1 MSSESREIGG
11 LPFTDITRADLE
23 QSIVARFEQQVRLHG
38 SRIAL
43 KTSNQAITYS
53 ELDRLANRTAGVILS
68 HVKPEDKPIAIFV
81 QDFASAIIAVLGVLK
96 SGHIYVPINCELPW
110 LRLRPILEDSTAR
123 TVLTSSQNPQ
133 LTKALVDSHHQILN
147 MDDFRSNASEERYS
161 IPVAPTDL
169 AHIVYTSGSTGIPK
183 GVVET
188 HRNILHHVMRVTNT
202 ARYSA
207 EDRMTLLRAPNSGG
221 ALMNVYSA
229 LLNGACLLWLDLK
242 YEGIDALT
250 RLLRDERITV
260 YHSSATV
267 FRQFLR
273 TLDGQAQFP
282 HLRLIRL
289 GSEPVLKRDVEL
301 YRRHWFGST
310 CKIVNSLNCTEA
322 NTVRQNFID
331 KHSKVIGD
339 VVPVGYP
346 TEDMEALLLDE
357 LGTEV
362 PCGEIGE
369 IAIKSRF
376 LSPGYWR
383 KPELTKAVF
392 LNDDNSDGRLF
403 LTGDLGRMRPDGCLE
418 YIGRKDYQVKV
429 RGYKV
434 HTTEVENALLG
445 IPRIEQAVVVGCNDD
460 HGDQRLVAYIVFNT
474 GQRSTVGQIRSLL
487 AEMLPS
493 YMIPA
498 TYVIL
503 DKLPLTSNGKIDR
516 RELPSPPRSR
526 PKLEAAFIP
535 SRTPVEIV
543 LAQIWS
549 EVLNIDQVGV
559 EDRFLELGGD
569 SLLSLNIL
577 SKVNRI
583 FSLDLL
589 PHALFQADT
598 VAKISEVITAAES
611 DLGRADII
619 ARAWL
624 KIESLSFT
632 DVRKLIETGRKTD
645 NPG

>member
-11 LPFTDITRADLE
+11 QIPFTNITRADLE

-53 ELDRLANRTAGVILS
+53 ELDRLTNRTAGVILS

-110 LRLRPILEDSTAR
+110 LRLRPTLEDSTAR

-229 LLNGACLLWLDLK
+229 LLNGASLFPLDLK
-242 YEGIDALT
+242 NEGIEGLI
-250 RLLRDERITV
+250 RLLREEGITV

-273 TLDGQAQFP
+273 TLDPGVQLP

-289 GSEPVLKRDVEL
+289 GSEHVLRQDVEL
-301 YRRHWFGST
+301 YRRHSFSST
-310 CKIVNSLNCTEA
+310 CELVNSLNCTEA
-322 NTVRQNFID
+322 NTILQNFITID
-331 KHSKVIGD
+331 SAITGD
-339 VVPVGYP
+339 IVPVGYP
-346 TEDMEALLLDE
+346 SEDMEVLLLDE
-357 LGTEV
+357 SGTELD
-362 PCGEIGE
+362 CGVIGE
-369 IAIKSRF
+369 IAIRSRF

-383 KPELTKAVF
+383 RPDLTRTFFLSHEKADARV
-392 LNDDNSDGRLF
+392 F
-403 LTGDLGRMRPDGCLE
+403 LTGDMGRMRSDGCLE
-418 YIGRKDYQVKV
+418 YIGRKDYQVKI
-429 RGYKV
+429 RGHKV
-434 HTTEVENALLG
+434 NTNEIEIMLLG
-445 IPRIEQAVVVGCNDD
+445 VPCIEEVAVVTRETIT
-460 HGDQRLVAYIVFNT
+460 GDRRLVAYLVFK
-474 GQRSTVGQIRSLL
+474 GELSATVSQLRDSLSDK
-487 AEMLPS
+487 LPR
-493 YMIPA
+493 YMIPSIFVVLTA
-498 TYVIL
+498 
-503 DKLPLTSNGKIDR
+503 LPLAANGKIDR
-516 RELPSPPRSR
+516 RGLPEPPVSRPELDIPFVVPRS
-526 PKLEAAFIP
+526 L
-535 SRTPVEIV
+535 VEST
-543 LAQIWS
+543 LAGIWS
-549 EVLNIDQVGV
+549 DVLEVDHVGV
-559 EDRFLELGGD
+559 NDNFFDLGGD
-569 SLLSLNIL
+569 SLLAGHVVVRINHHFHTNIAMSDFFELPTVREL
-577 SKVNRI
+577 SRI
-583 FSLDLL
+583 VTEAS
-589 PHALFQADT
+589 
-598 VAKISEVITAAES
+598 
-611 DLGRADII
+611 
-619 ARAWL
+619 
-624 KIESLSFT
+624 
-632 DVRKLIETGRKTD
+632 
-645 NPG
+645 